1 MRGTSDLDQLDCSLS
16 INTYT
21 LLITV
26 PAGAPQLESV
36 ANTLTV
42 DDIAEFL
49 KKIKLGHLAGL
60 FSENDVNGA
69 LLIELSDDDLKDLG
83 IENGFQRRKII
94 SMFKKHLLEL
104 VSK

>member
-1 MRGTSDLDQLDCSLS
+1 M
-16 INTYT
+16 
-21 LLITV
+21 V
-26 PAGAPQLESV
+26 
-36 ANTLTV
+36 NTLTV
-42 DDIAEFL
+42 DDITEFL

-60 FSENDVNGA
+60 FSDNDVNGG

-83 IENGFQRRKII
+83 VENGFQRRKII

>member
-1 MRGTSDLDQLDCSLS
+1 MTNCLS
-16 INTYT
+16 INTHT
-21 LLITV
+21 LLIIF

-42 DDIAEFL
+42 VDITEFL
-49 KKIKLGHLAGL
+49 KEIKLGHLAGL
-60 FSENDVNGA
+60 FSKNDVNGG

-83 IENGFQRRKII
+83 VENGFQRRKII

>member
-1 MRGTSDLDQLDCSLS
+1 M
-16 INTYT
+16 NTHT
-21 LLITV
+21 LHITV
-26 PAGAPQLESV
+26 PAGEPQLESL

-42 DDIAEFL
+42 DDITEFL

-60 FSENDVNGA
+60 FSENDVNGG
-69 LLIELSDDDLKDLG
+69 LLIELSDDDLKDMG
-83 IENGFQRRKII
+83 VENGFQRRKII

>member
-60 FSENDVNGA
+60 FRENDVNGG
-69 LLIELSDDDLKDLG
+69 LLRELSDDDLKDLG

-94 SMFKKHLLEL
+94 SRFNKHLLEL